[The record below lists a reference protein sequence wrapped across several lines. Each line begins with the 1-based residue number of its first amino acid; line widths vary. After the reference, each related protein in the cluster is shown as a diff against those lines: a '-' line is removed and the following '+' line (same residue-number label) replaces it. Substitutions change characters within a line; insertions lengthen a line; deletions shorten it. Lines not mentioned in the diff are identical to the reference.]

1 MKNKYFNDAILGNG
15 NILVSFSQKGELL
28 RFFYPNVDYAQ
39 HIDEFNVG
47 FTSDDSCT
55 VWLHEDINNL
65 YNQYFE
71 ENTNILN
78 TEIFNSYFKIFI
90 NQKDYVCIDKNILVK
105 KYTVE
110 NRSNKPQNIKILVYS
125 KLLRDLNN
133 YTSGYFKN
141 NTLIQYNHDYCFGI
155 LSKTKC
161 LSYQINGAKDSKS
174 VGQVFGKDY
183 IGMSN
188 DSSIM
193 YDLGEISP
201 NETKEFVLYLT
212 ITSNVQDIL
221 NIKIDDEEKMYLS
234 TKKYWNNFV
243 DEHKNLKV
251 QNSKINEIY
260 TRTIL
265 LFPLLANKETGGISA
280 GVEIDENMTKCGRYS
295 YCWLRDSAFI
305 NSALDI
311 CKMEDAVEYFYN
323 NFAKLTQQEDGFWE
337 QRYYTDGTLAPCW
350 GYQIDETASLIY
362 GVWSHFEKT
371 RDIQF
376 LIKNLEMLEKAV
388 KYLEYYLK
396 NRNTIQKSY
405 DLWEEREGTHTYS
418 LAAISASFKC
428 MAKIY
433 KKIDACSIE
442 ENKNNKIRIEQL
454 EKLSIDTANTI
465 FELFYT
471 DGYFKRNN
479 LDDVIDISVLGL
491 CIPFKI
497 FKANDERIKN
507 TVAIIESRLKN
518 KFGGITRY
526 ENDGYS
532 SNMNAWPIATLWL
545 SLYYI
550 ELGEIDKAKE
560 YFNFVV
566 ETAGKHGYLAEQID
580 GNTNKP
586 IWVFGLAWSHAMFIL
601 VLEKLYN
608 YYLFNN

>member
-1 MKNKYFNDAILGNG
+1 MKNKYFNDAIIGNSKV
-15 NILVSFSQKGELL
+15 LASFSKTGELL
-28 RFFYPNVDYAQ
+28 RFFYPNIDFMQ

-47 FTSDDSCT
+47 FVSDKSCT
-55 VWLHEDINNL
+55 VWLHEDINNS

-78 TEIFNSYFKIFI
+78 TEIFNSYFKLFI

-105 KYTVE
+105 KYTIE
-110 NRSNKPQNIKILVYS
+110 NKSDKPQNIKILVYS

-141 NTLIQYNHDYCFGI
+141 NTLIQYNHDYSFGI

-161 LSYQINGAKDSKS
+161 LSYQINGAECSKNF
-174 VGQVFGKDY
+174 GQAQGKDY

-193 YDLGEISP
+193 YDLGTIMP
-201 NETKEFVLYLT
+201 NEIKELT
-212 ITSNVQDIL
+212 IFVSCASNIQDLL
-221 NIKIDDEEKMYLS
+221 NTQIDNEEKMYLS
-234 TKKYWNNFV
+234 TKEYWETYV
-243 DEHKNLKV
+243 EEHKRFKISND
-251 QNSKINEIY
+251 KINEIY

-265 LFPLLANKETGGISA
+265 LFPLLTNKETGGISA

-295 YCWLRDSAFI
+295 YCWLRDSVFI

-311 CKMEDAVEYFYN
+311 CQMEDTVEYFYN
-323 NFAKLTQQEDGFWE
+323 NFAKLTQQEDGSWE
-337 QRYYTDGTLAPCW
+337 QRYYTDGNLAPCW
-350 GYQIDETASLIY
+350 GYQIDEIASLIY
-362 GVWSHFEKT
+362 GVWAHFEKT

-376 LIKNLEMLEKAV
+376 LINNLQMLEKTV
-388 KYLEYYLK
+388 KFLEYYLK

-418 LAAISASFKC
+418 LAAIAASFRC

-433 KKIDACSIE
+433 QKIDACSIE
-442 ENKNNKIRIEQL
+442 ADINNIIRIEQL
-454 EKLSIDTANTI
+454 EKMSEETANTI
-465 FELFYT
+465 YELFYT

-479 LDDVIDISVLGL
+479 LDNVLDISILGL
-491 CIPFKI
+491 CIPFGN

-507 TVAIIESRLKN
+507 TVILIENRLKN

-532 SNMNAWPIATLWL
+532 GNMNAWPIATLWL

-550 ELGEIDKAKE
+550 EIGEFDKAKE

-566 ETAGKHGYLAEQID
+566 ETACLHGYLAEQID
-580 GNTNKP
+580 GQTNKP
-586 IWVFGLAWSHAMFIL
+586 AWIIGLAWSHAMFIL
-601 VLEKLYN
+601 VLEKLYGN
-608 YYLFNN
+608 K